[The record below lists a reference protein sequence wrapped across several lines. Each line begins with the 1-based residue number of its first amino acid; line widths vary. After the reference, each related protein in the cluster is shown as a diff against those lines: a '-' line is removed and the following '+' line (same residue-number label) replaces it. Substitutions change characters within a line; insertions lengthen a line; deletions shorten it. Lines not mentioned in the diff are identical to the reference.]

1 VNFEPIASIFRGMA
15 SANRPDPGQ
24 SAIRARLM
32 HRKRLMMD
40 GYREPDKGA
49 LDVLHRRGL
58 PPLSSDSPVWIDAY
72 RKKCSHR
79 AVRTNRNTLAALA
92 VFLTATAATFA
103 ANPLVGTWKLN
114 EGKSKFAPG
123 ATKNTTVTYTP
134 AKGDMIKC
142 TVDGVDK
149 DGKPI
154 HWTWVG
160 KFDGKPYQIKGSPSF
175 DTLTYKPVN
184 DRTNKTTAT
193 KAGKVVMTGTITVA
207 KDGKSRVV
215 TLTGTDANGQKFTDV
230 TYYDKQQ

>member
-1 VNFEPIASIFRGMA
+1 MTTGTLMKVCLTYYTGAVFRLY
-15 SANRPDPGQ
+15 PQ
-24 SAIRARLM
+24 I
-32 HRKRLMMD
+32 
-40 GYREPDKGA
+40 
-49 LDVLHRRGL
+49 
-58 PPLSSDSPVWIDAY
+58 PPWIDAY
-72 RKKCSHR
+72 RRKCSHR
-79 AVRTNRNTLAALA
+79 AVRTNRNTLAALT
-92 VFLTATAATFA
+92 VLLTATAATSA
-103 ANPLVGTWKLN
+103 ANPLMGTWKLN

-175 DTLTYKPVN
+175 DTLTYKPVK
-184 DRTNKTTAT
+184 DRTNKTTAR

-215 TLTGTDANGQKFTDV
+215 TLTGTDANGQKFTNT